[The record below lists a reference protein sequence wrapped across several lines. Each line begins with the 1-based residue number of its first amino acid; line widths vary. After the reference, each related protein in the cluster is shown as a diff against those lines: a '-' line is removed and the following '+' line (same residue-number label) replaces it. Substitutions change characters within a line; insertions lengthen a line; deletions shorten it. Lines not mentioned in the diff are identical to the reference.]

1 MVHTVKLEKKKEYCR
16 VFFLFGSGGNK
27 TCEPRENQ
35 FMGIWLNKL
44 WFIHTMGGYQASRK
58 SELGPQQV
66 VWAVPL
72 RYLEYKGVSNMILYL

>member
-1 MVHTVKLEKKKEYCR
+1 
-16 VFFLFGSGGNK
+16 
-27 TCEPRENQ
+27 
-35 FMGIWLNKL
+35 MGIWLNKL